1 MRKLF
6 LGLLLVLCVVALVR
20 AEEAVGTLTQE
31 WHDAK
36 RNVYVPVKIYYPK
49 DLKSPAP
56 VVVISHGMGGSREG
70 LKYLGEYLAEHGY
83 VTVHP
88 THVGSDT
95 SLLKRDGG
103 DFGKAIRDAMN
114 PTQLANRV
122 NDVSFCIDE
131 LERLNADPKSQFY
144 GKLDL
149 KHLAMTGHSF
159 GAITTEAVCGA
170 RMAAG
175 TLPAADPRIKCGVA
189 LSPSPPRWG
198 DAKTAFA
205 TVKLP
210 MLHLTGTEDDMS
222 RFGAA
227 GPADRRVPF
236 DLIDGNDQYLVIL
249 KGANHMTLGG
259 AGRRPRPGD
268 DAMTAIYQRMTLEF
282 LNAYDRDD
290 DAAKAWLQ
298 KDAKAFVGELG
309 TYEMKLK

>member
-1 MRKLF
+1 MRKL
-6 LGLLLVLCVVALVR
+6 LLALILVPCVVAIVR
-20 AEEAVGTLTQE
+20 AEEAVGTLTSD

-36 RNVYVPVKIYYPK
+36 RNVDVPVKVYFPK

-56 VVVISHGMGGSREG
+56 VVIISHGLGGSREG

-103 DFGKAIRDAMN
+103 QFGKAMHDAMN

-122 NDVSFCIDE
+122 NDVTFCIDE
-131 LERLNADPKSQFY
+131 LERINADPKSQFY

-149 KHLAMTGHSF
+149 KRLAMAGHSF

-170 RMAAG
+170 GMARG
-175 TLPAADPRIKCGVA
+175 LLPPADPRIRCGVA

-198 DAKTAFA
+198 DAKAAFA

-222 RFGAA
+222 HFGAA

-236 DLIDGNDQYLVIL
+236 DMIDGNDQYLVIL
-249 KGANHMTLGG
+249 KGATHMTLGG
-259 AGRRPRPGD
+259 AERRPRAGD
-268 DAMTAIYQRMTLEF
+268 EAMTAVFQRMTLEF

-290 DAAKAWLQ
+290 AAARAWLQ
-298 KDAKAFVGELG
+298 KDAKAFIGDRG